1 MILKIEQDIKGI
13 FPNIWICSDPHYNH
27 KNICRG
33 TTNWRTTDNQVPE
46 EQTRDFDTLDRMNQS
61 IVDGINW
68 NVGQD
73 DVLICLGDWSFG
85 GFESIQQFKDR
96 IVCKNVH
103 LVLGNHD
110 THIERNKGNIQSI
123 FSSVCEYLR
132 IVVMEPV
139 KKGVTNRHEFVCM
152 HYPIQ
157 SWDGMNKGI
166 IHLHGHVHLP
176 NNKKFGNGKKM
187 DVGFDGHP
195 EFRPYNLLREV
206 LPLMKNR
213 EQLSDMP
220 NDHHL
225 ERLLNADK

>member
-73 DVLICLGDWSFG
+73 DVLVCLGDWSFG
-85 GFESIQQFKDR
+85 GFEFIKQFRDR

-110 THIERNKGNIQSI
+110 QHVERNKGDIQSI
-123 FSSVCEYLR
+123 FSSVSEYLR
-132 IVVMEPV
+132 LVVMEPV
-139 KKGVTNRHEFVCM
+139 KKNEVKRHEFVCM

-176 NNKKFGNGKKM
+176 NNRKFGNGKKM

>member
-1 MILKIEQDIKGI
+1 
-13 FPNIWICSDPHYNH
+13 
-27 KNICRG
+27 
-33 TTNWRTTDNQVPE
+33 
-46 EQTRDFDTLDRMNQS
+46 
-61 IVDGINW
+61 
-68 NVGQD
+68 
-73 DVLICLGDWSFG
+73 
-85 GFESIQQFKDR
+85 
-96 IVCKNVH
+96 
-103 LVLGNHD
+103 
-110 THIERNKGNIQSI
+110 
-123 FSSVCEYLR
+123 
-132 IVVMEPV
+132 MEPV

-176 NNKKFGNGKKM
+176 NERKFGQGKKM

-213 EQLSDMP
+213 EMLSDMP
-220 NDHHL
+220 DDHHL

>member
-1 MILKIEQDIKGI
+1 MILKIEQDNQGN

-33 TTNWRTTDNQVPE
+33 TTNWRTQDGEVPV
-46 EQTRDFDTLDRMNQS
+46 EQTRDFQTIEKMNEA
-61 IVDGINW
+61 IVNGINW

-85 GFESIQQFKDR
+85 GFESIKQFRDR

-110 THIERNKGNIQSI
+110 SHIERNRENSRSL
-123 FSSVCEYLR
+123 FSSVSEYLR

-139 KKGVTNRHEFVCM
+139 KKNESKRHEFVCM

-166 IHLHGHVHLP
+166 PHLHGHVHLS
-176 NNKKFGNGKKM
+176 NEAKFGKGKKM

-195 EFRPYNLLREV
+195 EFRPYNLIREIV
-206 LPLMKNR
+206 PLMKNR
-213 EQLSDMP
+213 EMLSDMP
-220 NDHHL
+220 DDHHL
-225 ERLLNADK
+225 ERLLNSDK

>member
-13 FPNIWICSDPHYNH
+13 FPNVWICSDPHYNH

-85 GFESIQQFKDR
+85 GFEFIKQFRDR

-110 THIERNKGNIQSI
+110 HHTERNRENIQSI

-166 IHLHGHVHLP
+166 IHLHGHVHLS
-176 NNKKFGNGKKM
+176 NGRKFGNGKKM

-213 EQLSDMP
+213 EMLSDMP
-220 NDHHL
+220 DDHHL

>member
-1 MILKIEQDIKGI
+1 MIKIEKDRKGNL
-13 FPNIWICSDPHYNH
+13 PDIWITSDTHYNH
-27 KNICRG
+27 TNICRG
-33 TTNWRTTDNQVPE
+33 TTNWRKPDGSVPIKE
-46 EQTRDFDTLDRMNQS
+46 TRDFKSLDIMNDM
-61 IVDGINW
+61 IVDNINQY
-68 NVGQD
+68 VKQD
-73 DVLICLGDWSFG
+73 DVLIHLGDWSFG
-85 GFESIQQFKDR
+85 GFEFIRKFRER
-96 IVCKNVH
+96 IICKNIH
-103 LVLGNHD
+103 LILGNHD
-110 THIERNKGNIQSI
+110 HHVERNRENIQSI
-123 FSSVCEYLR
+123 FSSVSEYLR
-132 IVVMEPV
+132 LVVMEPV

-166 IHLHGHVHLP
+166 PHLHGHVHLP
-176 NNKKFGNGKKM
+176 NNRKFGNGKKM

-195 EFRPYNLLREV
+195 EFRPYNLLRDV

>member
-13 FPNIWICSDPHYNH
+13 FPNVWICSDPHYNH

-33 TTNWRTTDNQVPE
+33 TTNWRTLDGGVPE
-46 EQTRDFDTLDRMNQS
+46 EQTRDFDTLERMNQS

-73 DVLICLGDWSFG
+73 DVLVCLGDWSFG

-110 THIERNKGNIQSI
+110 THIERNRENIQSI
-123 FSSVCEYLR
+123 FSSVSEYLR
-132 IVVMEPV
+132 LVVMEPV

-166 IHLHGHVHLP
+166 PHLHGHVHLP

-225 ERLLNADK
+225 ERLLNTDK

>member
-1 MILKIEQDIKGI
+1 MILKIEKDIKGI

-33 TTNWRTTDNQVPE
+33 TTNWRTTDNEIPVD
-46 EQTRDFDTLDRMNQS
+46 QTRDFDTIERMNQS

-85 GFESIQQFKDR
+85 GFEFIQQFRDR

-110 THIERNKGNIQSI
+110 HHIERNRENIQSI
-123 FSSVCEYLR
+123 FNSVCEYLR

-139 KKGVTNRHEFVCM
+139 KKNESMRHEFVCM

-157 SWDGMNKGI
+157 SWDGLNKGI

-176 NNKKFGNGKKM
+176 NERKFGQGKKM

-195 EFRPYNLLREV
+195 EFRPYNLLREIV
-206 LPLMKNR
+206 PIMKKR
-213 EQLSDMP
+213 EMLSDMP